1 MDNQIVEAQ
10 EPPKTMMM
18 QRKSRVHERIEEDE
32 KELRE
37 MMAEREGAEQE
48 AEVQAKEDAEPEGAE
63 EKVIRNAMLIY
74 VEDHKKQRQT

>member
-37 MMAEREGAEQE
+37 MMAEREGAEQ
-48 AEVQAKEDAEPEGAE
+48 
-63 EKVIRNAMLIY
+63 
-74 VEDHKKQRQT
+74 